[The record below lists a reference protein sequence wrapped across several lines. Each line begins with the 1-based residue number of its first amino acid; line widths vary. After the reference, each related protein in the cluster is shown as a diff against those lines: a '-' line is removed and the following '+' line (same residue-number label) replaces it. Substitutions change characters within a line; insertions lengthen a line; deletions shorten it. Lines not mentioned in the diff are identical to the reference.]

1 MIPQHALLLGATRGL
16 GRTTARLFA
25 SDGHAVSVIARRRPE
40 SGQANE
46 TGPIRVWS
54 ADLGDAAALE
64 RSLVEIH
71 RERGAVQSVV
81 FFPRYRGDGD
91 SWRGEFETI
100 LDGAKRV
107 VESLVSNHGFR
118 NGSVVFVSSV
128 NARLISPRL
137 GLGYHV
143 AKAALNQMVR
153 YYAVALGPL
162 GIRINSVSPGTFLK
176 DETRAAL
183 LADGKLERLS
193 REIVP
198 LGRVGTA
205 EEVASVI
212 RFLTGPG
219 ASFVTGQDLVVD
231 GGLSLR
237 FQEALAV
244 EWESGR
250 SAK

>member
-1 MIPQHALLLGATRGL
+1 MTPQHALLLGATRGL
-16 GRTTARLFA
+16 GRATARLFA
-25 SDGHAVSVIARRRPE
+25 ADGHTVSVIARRRPDPAPE
-40 SGQANE
+40 DGGGS
-46 TGPIRVWS
+46 IRVWT
-54 ADLGDAAALE
+54 ADLGNAAALAKA
-64 RSLVEIH
+64 LTEIH
-71 RERGAVQSVV
+71 QERGPVQSMV
-81 FFPRYRGDGD
+81 FFPRFRGDGD
-91 SWRGEFETI
+91 AWRGEFETI
-100 LDGAKRV
+100 LDGARRV
-107 VESLVSNHGFR
+107 IEGLVNQHGFR
-118 NGSVVFVSSV
+118 DGSIVLVSSV
-128 NARLISPRL
+128 NARLISPKL

-153 YYAVALGPL
+153 YYAVALGPK

-212 RFLTGPG
+212 RFLCSPD

-231 GGLSLR
+231 GGVSLQ
-237 FQEALAV
+237 FQEALATA
-244 EWESGR
+244 WDPGR
-250 SAK
+250 PGN